1 MILHPLQVD
10 TPTADETRD
19 AIRLLLLVAG
29 IAIVSFGSVLLL
41 GLWYLR
47 GRDPHAPK
55 VPGVGGK
62 PPHDLPAGLVGA
74 LLDESVDHHDIV
86 ATLFDLQRR
95 GVIAIR
101 HAESRREDFTVT
113 LLQPDAKLFRFE
125 APLVEALFGKKP
137 AAGDEARL
145 KQRASSIAAEYERV
159 RRGLYD
165 ELVARGYFVKSPE
178 ATRER
183 WKTVGR
189 VTAALSVILFAV
201 IYALFDWTAIFPA
214 AALFGIGVAIIRL
227 SGRMPAKTALGAEE
241 AEKWRAF
248 QADLS
253 SIAKMG
259 DAAPALAAMEQYL
272 PYALALGVSSMWV
285 DRFAGA
291 MPVTSW
297 AHVVRDRVAEMD
309 PSLSGADLGDGL
321 EVGVDVLHAASHV
334 PGVGVPSMELPTMP
348 DMPSVRAPSME
359 SLGAVSGAAGEG
371 VQGASDFV
379 MGLLSAAPD
388 AGNVVGSAADAV
400 SSVDL
405 GAVSGFLG
413 QMADAAPNVI
423 DALGGVV
430 EVVDAAE
437 VLELAGSVL
446 GALLEGLGDLDF

>member
-1 MILHPLQVD
+1 MLPLLQVD

-55 VPGVGGK
+55 APGAGGK

-74 LLDESVDHHDIV
+74 LLDERVDHHDIV

-101 HAESRREDFTVT
+101 HAETGSRGEDFTVT
-113 LLQPDAKLFRFE
+113 LLQPDAALLRFE
-125 APLVEALFGKKP
+125 EPLMEALFGKKP
-137 AAGDEARL
+137 AAGAEAQL
-145 KQRASSIAAEYERV
+145 TQRSSNIAVEYERV
-159 RRGLYD
+159 RRGLYE

-178 ATRER
+178 ATRQR
-183 WKTVGR
+183 WNSVGR
-189 VTAALSVILFAV
+189 VVVALAIILFGV
-201 IYALFDWTAIFPA
+201 IYGLFDWTAIFPA
-214 AALFGIGVAIIRL
+214 AALFGIGIAIIRL

-259 DAAPALAAMEQYL
+259 DAAPALAAMERYL
-272 PYALALGVSSMWV
+272 PYALALGVSTVWV

-297 AHVVRDRVAEMD
+297 AHVVRDRVSEID
-309 PSLSGADLGDGL
+309 PSMSGRDLGDGL
-321 EVGVDVLHAASHV
+321 EVGADVLHAAGHLPGAGLPSVDV
-334 PGVGVPSMELPTMP
+334 PN
-348 DMPSVRAPSME
+348 MPSVGAPSME
-359 SLGAVSGAAGEG
+359 TLGAVSGAAGEG
-371 VQGASDFV
+371 MQGASDFV
-379 MGLLSAAPD
+379 MGLLSAAPN
-388 AGNVVGSAADAV
+388 AGNLAADAV
-400 SSVDL
+400 KSVDV
-405 GAVSGFLG
+405 GAVTGFLG
-413 QMADAAPNVI
+413 QMADAAPHAI
-423 DALGGVV
+423 DAVGGIV

-437 VLELAGSVL
+437 VLELAGSAL